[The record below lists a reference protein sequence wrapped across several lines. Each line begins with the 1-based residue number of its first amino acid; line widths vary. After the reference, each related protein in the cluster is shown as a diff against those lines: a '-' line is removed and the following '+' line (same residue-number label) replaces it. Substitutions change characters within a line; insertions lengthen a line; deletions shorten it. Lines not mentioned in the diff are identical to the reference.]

1 MKALVGSFN
10 QEKALVGAFSVCR
23 WFGCSSI
30 LRPCVC
36 RDFCLLVAGLDWAGL
51 GGVVQISA
59 GDTELCKTLQ
69 HPGVETTACRPDLG
83 WREPQHCS
91 GWMVATL
98 QWSHLTL
105 QLWWKWHF
113 AFKNSIDWIGYIG
126 FTGDGRFVK
135 KTSRKYNFPL
145 KKNNLRHYFYFL
157 PVWVSNILKF

>member
-1 MKALVGSFN
+1 M
-10 QEKALVGAFSVCR
+10 
-23 WFGCSSI
+23 
-30 LRPCVC
+30 
-36 RDFCLLVAGLDWAGL
+36 AGLDWAGL

-59 GDTELCKTLQ
+59 GDTELCRTLQ

-113 AFKNSIDWIGYIG
+113 AFKNSIDWIGFIG
-126 FTGDGRFVK
+126 FIG
-135 KTSRKYNFPL
+135 L
-145 KKNNLRHYFYFL
+145 
-157 PVWVSNILKF
+157 I